1 MPALPG
7 YKLVSIDANRSNNT
21 GANVKLE
28 ILDSCPKTETTVAM
42 TGTIT
47 WAAGNPTPPTITL
60 AGTAVNAMYYIHSLE
75 KTWVPINGLTLTYE
89 SE

>member
-1 MPALPG
+1 
-7 YKLVSIDANRSNNT
+7 
-21 GANVKLE
+21 
-28 ILDSCPKTETTVAM
+28 M